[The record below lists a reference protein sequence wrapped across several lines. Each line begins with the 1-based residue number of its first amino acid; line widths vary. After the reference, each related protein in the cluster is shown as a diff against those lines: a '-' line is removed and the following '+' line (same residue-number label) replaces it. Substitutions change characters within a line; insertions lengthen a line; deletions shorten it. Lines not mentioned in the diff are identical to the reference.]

1 LTSDNY
7 LELVEIYNKHKEDGL
22 MVFGFPCGQ
31 FMGQELDSEQ
41 EIKEFVENKFE
52 VKFPMFSKIE
62 VNGPNTHP
70 IYRYLKANSQEM
82 SDNKG
87 LKNIPWNFGK
97 FVVDSQ
103 GKVLNFY
110 KPNITPKEIL
120 KVILPL
126 LKK

>member
-1 LTSDNY
+1 
-7 LELVEIYNKHKEDGL
+7 